1 VLEAGEIGQRLYG
14 FRYIVPK
21 PMKKEMKEEAL
32 MNTNFDLDMPM
43 RETQSQDRD
52 LQMDDSVDFTSEN
65 DAISWWQDEK

>member
-1 VLEAGEIGQRLYG
+1 
-14 FRYIVPK
+14 
-21 PMKKEMKEEAL
+21 MKEEAL